1 MDAHALHPIWLIFPR
16 DIAVH
21 VVFLASAIRA
31 TSLFAALLFPG
42 KMVWTENKVYTFIG
56 LLFICN

>member
-1 MDAHALHPIWLIFPR
+1 MHM
-16 DIAVH
+16 
-21 VVFLASAIRA
+21 VFLASAIRA